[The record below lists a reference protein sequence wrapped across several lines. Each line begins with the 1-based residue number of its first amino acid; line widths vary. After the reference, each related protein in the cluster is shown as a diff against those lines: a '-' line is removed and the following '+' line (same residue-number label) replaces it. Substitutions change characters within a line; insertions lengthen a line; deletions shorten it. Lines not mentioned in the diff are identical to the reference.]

1 MAEKDAKLKLYID
14 HVGRAVEERVR
25 VHVDA
30 SLADINRKI
39 DTLIAMLQNWD
50 VAVINILH
58 VQEDNGLEQMG
69 EMSNKVYILAQAD
82 DDRLTYV
89 MPDIEVHFGVLV
101 NETQGDTVQEVTS
114 PISGE
119 KKRTVALQT
128 PYIVDD
134 KSKCQK

>member
-82 DDRLTYV
+82 DD
-89 MPDIEVHFGVLV
+89 
-101 NETQGDTVQEVTS
+101 
-114 PISGE
+114 
-119 KKRTVALQT
+119 
-128 PYIVDD
+128 
-134 KSKCQK
+134 